1 MTTALPALRSV
12 HDYIPSPSDGVWHVG
27 PVPLRGYALCII
39 IGIFAA
45 AILADRRYR
54 ARGGALGVINE
65 ISTWAVPFG
74 LVGGRIYHVATDWS
88 DYFGK
93 GGSPI
98 RSLEVWKGGLGI
110 PGAVAFGGLGVFIAC
125 RRRGVLMPPVAD
137 AIAPGLVLAQGL
149 GRWGNWF
156 NQELYGRP
164 TSLPW
169 AVRIDAAHQCG
180 VISSNYQPT
189 AVQAEC
195 QSGVFSNVYGYFQP
209 TFLYESIWD
218 IGTAIALILLD
229 RRYKLG
235 HGRVFALYLVIY
247 GLGRSWIEALRIDPA
262 HHFFGLRLND
272 WTSIAIVVA
281 GVIGYL
287 VSARRHPGREVVLVR
302 RAATDDASVEPVVE
316 AAATAEVTE
325 TTDVTEPTDVL
336 EPLEPPGD
344 PEPAVAR
351 EPIDALDPA
360 MDVDLLFHPVK
371 ATEPGTDG
379 EPADAEP
386 MVDAEPV
393 ADAEPATVA
402 EDEPSDEPERTAEA
416 ELEAADEGEAA
427 DESEPKA
434 EADATEE
441 PEPVDEAEP
450 AGENVDEN
458 ADEVAV
464 GAEQPPSHG
473 GES

>member
-1 MTTALPALRSV
+1 MTTTALPALHSL
-12 HDYIPSPSDGVWHVG
+12 HDYIPSPSDGVWHLG
-27 PVPLRGYALCII
+27 PVPIRGYALCII

-88 DYFGK
+88 TYFGK

-110 PGAVAFGGLGVFIAC
+110 PGAVAFGGLGVLIAC
-125 RRRGVLMPPVAD
+125 RRRGVLMPPIAD
-137 AIAPGLVLAQGL
+137 AIAPGLVLAQGI

-169 AVRIDAAHQCG
+169 SVRIDAAHQCG
-180 VISSNYQPT
+180 VLPGPNGISPYEPS

-195 QSGVFSNVYGYFQP
+195 HSGVFTNVYGYFQP

-229 RRYKLG
+229 RKYKLG

-247 GLGRSWIEALRIDPA
+247 GVGRGWVEALRIDPA
-262 HHFFGLRLND
+262 HHFYGLRLND
-272 WTSIAIVVA
+272 WTSIAIVLA

-302 RAATDDASVEPVVE
+302 GGDAAETSIDSAVGSPADSAGEAPASDVP
-316 AAATAEVTE
+316 AASDS
-325 TTDVTEPTDVL
+325 TDVVD
-336 EPLEPPGD
+336 PPDD
-344 PEPAVAR
+344 PEPMVAT

-360 MDVDLLFHPVK
+360 MDVALLFRPVK
-371 ATEPGTDG
+371 ATEPG
-379 EPADAEP
+379 EI
-386 MVDAEPV
+386 V
-393 ADAEPATVA
+393 
-402 EDEPSDEPERTAEA
+402 EPEEVV
-416 ELEAADEGEAA
+416 ELAA
-427 DESEPKA
+427 
-434 EADATEE
+434 E
-441 PEPVDEAEP
+441 PEPEPADEAEP
-450 AGENVDEN
+450 ADENVEEAEPADEN
-458 ADEVAV
+458 VEEAEPADENVDEVAV
-464 GAEQPPSHG
+464 GAELPPSHG

>member
-1 MTTALPALRSV
+1 MTTTAFPALQSV
-12 HDYIPSPSDGVWHVG
+12 HDYIPSPSDGVWHLG
-27 PVPLRGYALCII
+27 PVPIRGYALCII

-65 ISTWAVPFG
+65 VSTWAVPFG
-74 LVGGRIYHVATDWS
+74 LVGGRVYHVATDWS

-93 GGSPI
+93 HGSPI

-110 PGAVAFGGLGVFIAC
+110 PGAVALGGLGVFIAC
-125 RRRGVLMPPVAD
+125 RRRGVLMPPIAD
-137 AIAPGLVLAQGL
+137 AIAPGLVLAQGI

-169 AVRIDAAHQCG
+169 SVRIDAAHQCG
-180 VISSNYQPT
+180 VISSSFQPS

-195 QSGVFSNVYGYFQP
+195 QSGVFTNVYGYFQP

-218 IGTAIALILLD
+218 VGTAIALILLD
-229 RRYKLG
+229 RKYKLG

-272 WTSIAIVVA
+272 WTSVVIVLA
-281 GVIGYL
+281 GVVGYL

-302 RAATDDASVEPVVE
+302 GGGTADLATDSAVDSPAETALETRAPDVQATGDSTDPPDVVEIVEPPDE
-316 AAATAEVTE
+316 A
-325 TTDVTEPTDVL
+325 
-336 EPLEPPGD
+336 
-344 PEPAVAR
+344 EPAVATG
-351 EPIDALDPA
+351 PIDALDPA
-360 MDVDLLFHPVK
+360 MPVDLLFHPVK
-371 ATEPGTDG
+371 ATEP
-379 EPADAEP
+379 EADAEVAEVVEP
-386 MVDAEPV
+386 QGEVEPTEDKAEPK
-393 ADAEPATVA
+393 ADAEVA
-402 EDEPSDEPERTAEA
+402 EVVEPQDEVERAE
-416 ELEAADEGEAA
+416 
-427 DESEPKA
+427 
-434 EADATEE
+434 
-441 PEPVDEAEP
+441 DEAEP
-450 AGENVDEN
+450 EDENVD
-458 ADEVAV
+458 DGVV
-464 GAEQPPSHG
+464 GAEPPPSHG

>member
-1 MTTALPALRSV
+1 MTPALTLQSL
-12 HDYIPSPSDGVWHVG
+12 HDYIPSPSDGVWHLG
-27 PVPLRGYALCII
+27 PVPIRGYALCII

-45 AILADRRYR
+45 AVLADRRYR

-74 LVGGRIYHVATDWS
+74 LVGGRIYHVITDWS

-110 PGAVAFGGLGVFIAC
+110 PGAVALGALGVFIAC

-137 AIAPGLVLAQGL
+137 CMAPGLVLAQGI

-164 TSLPW
+164 THLPW

-180 VISSNYQPT
+180 VITKAYET
-189 AVQAEC
+189 AAVQALC
-195 QSGVFSNVYGYFQP
+195 PSGASNVYGYFQP

-229 RRYKLG
+229 RKYKLG

-272 WTSIAIVVA
+272 WTSIVIVLA
-281 GVIGYL
+281 GVVGYL

-302 RAATDDASVEPVVE
+302 GGASDETSIEPAIEMDASE
-316 AAATAEVTE
+316 AAEVTE
-325 TTDVTEPTDVL
+325 TTDVTEPTDVR
-336 EPLEPPGD
+336 EPLEPPGAVEEPPAD
-344 PEPAVAR
+344 VEEPAADVDPAALPYPPSALDVPATFGRANRVEPVEETEPEPEA
-351 EPIDALDPA
+351 EPEPLEDAEPDLAEPDPA
-360 MDVDLLFHPVK
+360 
-371 ATEPGTDG
+371 
-379 EPADAEP
+379 EPADEK
-386 MVDAEPV
+386 VEEVPV
-393 ADAEPATVA
+393 A
-402 EDEPSDEPERTAEA
+402 
-416 ELEAADEGEAA
+416 AD
-427 DESEPKA
+427 P
-434 EADATEE
+434 
-441 PEPVDEAEP
+441 
-450 AGENVDEN
+450 
-458 ADEVAV
+458 
-464 GAEQPPSHG
+464 PPSHG

>member
-1 MTTALPALRSV
+1 VHWLPNWLPACGADNVVTVMTPTALPALQSLR
-12 HDYIPSPSDGVWHVG
+12 DYIPSPSDGVWHLG
-27 PVPLRGYALCII
+27 PVPIRGYALCII
-39 IGIFAA
+39 VGIFAA
-45 AILADRRYR
+45 AVLADRRYR

-74 LVGGRIYHVATDWS
+74 LVGGRVYHVATDWS

-110 PGAVAFGGLGVFIAC
+110 PGAVALGAVGVFIAC

-137 AIAPGLVLAQGL
+137 CMAPGLVLAQGI

-169 AVRIDAAHQCG
+169 SVRIDAAHQCG
-180 VISSNYQPT
+180 VITSSFET
-189 AVQAEC
+189 AAVQAQC
-195 QSGVFSNVYGYFQP
+195 QSGVFTNVYGYFQP

-218 IGTAIALILLD
+218 VGTAIALVVLD
-229 RRYKLG
+229 RKYRLG

-262 HHFFGLRLND
+262 HHFYGLRLND
-272 WTSIAIVVA
+272 WTSIAIVLA

-287 VSARRHPGREVVLVR
+287 VSVRLHPGREVVLVR
-302 RAATDDASVEPVVE
+302 GGVSASMTTDSETTDSDVEAPAADVPASSDRNDVVDPPDVVQVVESPGESE
-316 AAATAEVTE
+316 AAAV
-325 TTDVTEPTDVL
+325 
-336 EPLEPPGD
+336 
-344 PEPAVAR
+344 R

-360 MDVDLLFHPVK
+360 MDVELLFHPVK
-371 ATEPGTDG
+371 ADADG
-379 EPADAEP
+379 EPAD
-386 MVDAEPV
+386 V
-393 ADAEPATVA
+393 AA
-402 EDEPSDEPERTAEA
+402 
-416 ELEAADEGEAA
+416 
-427 DESEPKA
+427 
-434 EADATEE
+434 E
-441 PEPVDEAEP
+441 PEPEAEP
-450 AGENVDEN
+450 EPDDGLV
-458 ADEVAV
+458 
-464 GAEQPPSHG
+464 PPSHA

>member
-1 MTTALPALRSV
+1 MTSIAVPALESL
-12 HDYIPSPSDGVWHVG
+12 HDYIPSPSDGVWHLG
-27 PVPLRGYALCII
+27 PVPVRGYALCII

-110 PGAVAFGGLGVFIAC
+110 PGAVALGALGVFIAC

-137 AIAPGLVLAQGL
+137 CMAPGLVLAQGI

-164 TSLPW
+164 SSLPW
-169 AVRIDAAHQCG
+169 SVRIDAAHQCG
-180 VISSNYQPT
+180 VITSSYENN
-189 AVQAEC
+189 AVQAAC

-218 IGTAIALILLD
+218 VGTAIALILLD
-229 RRYKLG
+229 RKYKLG

-272 WTSIAIVVA
+272 WTSVIIVLA

-287 VSARRHPGREVVLVR
+287 VSARRHPGREVILVR
-302 RAATDDASVEPVVE
+302 GAASDERSIEPTTETAASDE
-316 AAATAEVTE
+316 AEVTE
-325 TTDVTEPTDVL
+325 PADVTEPTDVL
-336 EPLEPPGD
+336 KPLEPPGD
-344 PEPAVAR
+344 AGDPPEDVGDPPEDVEPAVS
-351 EPIDALDPA
+351 PYLPSALD
-360 MDVDLLFHPVK
+360 L
-371 ATEPGTDG
+371 
-379 EPADAEP
+379 
-386 MVDAEPV
+386 
-393 ADAEPATVA
+393 PATFG
-402 EDEPSDEPERTAEA
+402 RA
-416 ELEAADEGEAA
+416 ELEPVEETEAA
-427 DESEPKA
+427 ED
-434 EADATEE
+434 
-441 PEPVDEAEP
+441 PEPVDDAASDEA
-450 AGENVDEN
+450 ASDDG
-458 ADEVAV
+458 ADPLSS
-464 GAEQPPSHG
+464 QG